1 MYEIINK
8 KKRGRALTKKEIK
21 YVVDGFTNGRI
32 PDYQMSALLMAIV
45 IKGMTKRETYE
56 LTMAMEESGDML
68 DLSAINKITADKH
81 STGGVGDKTSLIV
94 GPIVASCG
102 VALAKM
108 SGRGLGHTGGTID
121 KLESIPGFKTEI
133 SENEFIDIVNRTG
146 MAIISQSAELAPADK
161 KIYALRDVTATVDS
175 IPLIAS
181 SIMSKKLASGAKVIV
196 LDVKC
201 GSGAFMKTY
210 EDALKLAKEMIFIG
224 KLDDRKMYAM
234 ISDMNQPLGKYVG
247 NRLEVYEAVKTL
259 MNEGP
264 DDLTEACLDLSG
276 LILLG
281 AGLAS
286 DLNEGRELAR
296 NALRSGSA
304 LLKFKEFISSQ
315 HGDPSF
321 VDDIEN
327 FTKTKYTKEFTAEK
341 SGYINKIDAEKI
353 GLASMYLGG
362 GRHNIGD
369 EIDPDV
375 GLHINAR
382 LGDKVNSGQ
391 SLVSLFYNDNSDVE
405 QAEAMLSEAYEISEQ
420 KECEPSS
427 VHAYAYLDENGIINV

>member
-224 KLDDRKMYAM
+224 RLDDRKMYAM

-296 NALRSGSA
+296 NTLKSGSA

-327 FTKTKYTKEFTAEK
+327 FTKTKYTKEFAAEK